1 MKTILVTGAAGYI
14 GRHVVKKALD
24 MGYRVIASDF
34 AFKGVDER
42 AEFCDV
48 PIFSG
53 DKNIYAA
60 LGKPDVCIH
69 MAWRDGFRHNAP
81 SHMKD
86 LSSHVTFLNNM
97 AAGGL
102 SDLTVM
108 GTMHEV
114 GYWEGAIEDDTPCN
128 PLSQYGIAKNA
139 LRQSMMLSLLGA
151 LVGQLNALL
160 FQILAGLGVGIR
172 NILQHLVKGQQ
183 LINVF
188 RRGKQR
194 NTAALVQHLHT
205 DDLLFIF
212 CPAVIVFCLLLV
224 NFSLLIGDLLFFF
237 HDLCADIINLVIQRI
252 DLALDGVFLLHKQLF
267 LLLGFGFIAGNVFQL
282 LADLVQFRLQL
293 VLFVFQL
300 FLLIIGM
307 GRHGSIQA
315 QRRGNHGS
323 HQRSPCAP
331 HIAADGNGHF
341 QLSPFGGMRVKR
353 VLAVQKAQGKR
364 RVLRPADVCGCWLQ
378 CQCRTAQS
386 QTA

>member
-102 SDLTVM
+102 LDLTVM

-139 LRQSMMLSLLGA
+139 LRQSMMLSLQGSSCNLHWLRAYYITVNGIIN
-151 LVGQLNALL
+151 VCTGQPRTLADRVEQFLRDKNYKIKLDYGVFPDRPYDSPGVWGDPTKINA
-160 FQILAGLGVGIR
+160 ILKDAGL
-172 NILQHLVKGQQ
+172 
-183 LINVF
+183 
-188 RRGKQR
+188 
-194 NTAALVQHLHT
+194 A
-205 DDLLFIF
+205 
-212 CPAVIVFCLLLV
+212 
-224 NFSLLIGDLLFFF
+224 
-237 HDLCADIINLVIQRI
+237 
-252 DLALDGVFLLHKQLF
+252 
-267 LLLGFGFIAGNVFQL
+267 
-282 LADLVQFRLQL
+282 
-293 VLFVFQL
+293 
-300 FLLIIGM
+300 
-307 GRHGSIQA
+307 
-315 QRRGNHGS
+315 
-323 HQRSPCAP
+323 
-331 HIAADGNGHF
+331 
-341 QLSPFGGMRVKR
+341 
-353 VLAVQKAQGKR
+353 
-364 RVLRPADVCGCWLQ
+364 
-378 CQCRTAQS
+378 
-386 QTA
+386 